1 MNVNSMYWMQYSID
15 ISKKVSPSLLQV
27 GTVLVSE
34 QNKLLCSAY
43 SGETCNESWYFV
55 LLRKIQKLKISH
67 AQSIYLT
74 INTISKDCSFDLIK
88 LLKRISIN
96 EIYVGLPDPTLT
108 CYWDNDPAIVFDCV
122 YRYPDKLQRE
132 ILEQNYQFFSES
144 KQHIK
149 YSPYYSENRISNLVI
164 EKLKL
169 RGFVISKDE
178 LNTNKSKSAI
188 ASILC
193 DRYGIEY
200 SEANSIVSGVI
211 SEAFSSKYA
220 SYNYSDDTR
229 SLDVD
234 WKENFISVYKRSSE
248 KNMSA
253 INILNVGVGG
263 GHEAIALFSNC
274 THVTF
279 VDIVQSSLERIKE
292 HSPLSK
298 IIVSSAGSLF
308 SIPDNSYDLYVSLR
322 TYNSS
327 FFDIKEAISEAHRV
341 LKTDAVIIISVANGF
356 LCSEKH
362 GIVPGLI
369 IPGTEFVDIY
379 RGINTSKLIHNEF
392 IRLGFKNIQLIPT
405 NTEIYLSAIAA

>member
-1 MNVNSMYWMQYSID
+1 MSVNSMYWMQYSID

-27 GTVLVSE
+27 GTVLISE

-43 SGETCNESWYFV
+43 SGENCNESWYGV
-55 LLRKIQKLKISH
+55 ILRKIQKLKISH

-74 INTISKDCSFDLIK
+74 INTLSKDCSFDLIE
-88 LLKRISIN
+88 LLKKISIN
-96 EIYVGLPDPTLT
+96 EIYIGLPDPTLT
-108 CYWDNDPAIVFDCV
+108 CYWDNDPAITFNCV

-144 KQHIK
+144 KQNIK

-164 EKLKL
+164 EKLRLK
-169 RGFVISKDE
+169 GFIISKDE
-178 LNTNKSKSAI
+178 LNANKREAAI

-200 SEANSIVSGVI
+200 SKAINIVCDVV

-220 SYNYSDDTR
+220 SYNYLDDTR

-234 WKENFISVYKRSSE
+234 WKDNFISVYKRSFK

-274 THVTF
+274 THV
-279 VDIVQSSLERIKE
+279 
-292 HSPLSK
+292 PLSK
-298 IIVSSAGSLF
+298 IIVSSAGNLF
-308 SIPDNSYDLYVSLR
+308 SLPDNSYDLYVSLR

-356 LCSEKH
+356 LCSEEH
-362 GIVPGLI
+362 RIVPGLI

-392 IRLGFKNIQLIPT
+392 VRLGFKNIQLIPT

>member
-1 MNVNSMYWMQYSID
+1 MNDNSMYWMRYSID

-27 GTVLVSE
+27 GIVLVSE

-43 SGETCNESWYFV
+43 SGENFNESWYGV
-55 LLRKIQKLKISH
+55 LLRKIQKLKLSH

-74 INTISKDCSFDLIK
+74 INTLSQDRSFDLIE
-88 LLKRISIN
+88 LLKKISVD
-96 EIYVGLPDPTLT
+96 EIYVGLPDPNLT
-108 CYWDNDPAIVFDCV
+108 CYWDNDPAITFNCV

-132 ILEQNYQFFSES
+132 ILDQNYQFFSES
-144 KQHIK
+144 KQNIK

-178 LNTNKSKSAI
+178 LNENKRESAM
-188 ASILC
+188 ALILC

-200 SEANSIVSGVI
+200 SEAINIVCSVV

-220 SYNYSDDTR
+220 SYNYADDTR
-229 SLDVD
+229 SLDVN
-234 WKENFISVYKRSSE
+234 WKENFISVYKRSSG
-248 KNMSA
+248 KNMSTL
-253 INILNVGVGG
+253 NILNVGVGG

-274 THVTF
+274 THITF
-279 VDIVQSSLERIKE
+279 VDIVQSSLEKIKE
-292 HSPLSK
+292 HIPLSK
-298 IIVSSAGSLF
+298 IIVSSAENLF

-327 FFDIKEAISEAHRV
+327 FFDIKGAISEAHRV

-362 GIVPGLI
+362 GVVPGLI

-379 RGINTSKLIHNEF
+379 RGISTSKLIHNEF
-392 IRLGFKNIQLIPT
+392 VRLGFKNVQLIPT

>member
-1 MNVNSMYWMQYSID
+1 M
-15 ISKKVSPSLLQV
+15 
-27 GTVLVSE
+27 
-34 QNKLLCSAY
+34 
-43 SGETCNESWYFV
+43 
-55 LLRKIQKLKISH
+55 
-67 AQSIYLT
+67 
-74 INTISKDCSFDLIK
+74 
-88 LLKRISIN
+88 
-96 EIYVGLPDPTLT
+96 
-108 CYWDNDPAIVFDCV
+108 
-122 YRYPDKLQRE
+122 
-132 ILEQNYQFFSES
+132 
-144 KQHIK
+144 
-149 YSPYYSENRISNLVI
+149 VI

-200 SEANSIVSGVI
+200 SEANGIVSGVI

-220 SYNYSDDTR
+220 SFNYSDDTR

-292 HSPLSK
+292 HIPLSK

-327 FFDIKEAISEAHRV
+327 F
-341 LKTDAVIIISVANGF
+341 
-356 LCSEKH
+356 
-362 GIVPGLI
+362 LI
-369 IPGTEFVDIY
+369 
-379 RGINTSKLIHNEF
+379 
-392 IRLGFKNIQLIPT
+392 
-405 NTEIYLSAIAA
+405 

>member
-1 MNVNSMYWMQYSID
+1 MNVNSMYWMRYSID

-27 GTVLVSE
+27 GTVLISE
-34 QNKLLCSAY
+34 KNKLLCSAY
-43 SGETCNESWYFV
+43 SGENRNESWYGV
-55 LLRKIQKLKISH
+55 LLKKIQKLKIFH

-74 INTISKDCSFDLIK
+74 INTLSIGCSFDLIE
-88 LLKRISIN
+88 LLKKVSIN
-96 EIYVGLPDPTLT
+96 EIYIGLPDPALI
-108 CYWDNDPAIVFDCV
+108 CYWDNDPAITFNCV

-132 ILEQNYQFFSES
+132 ILEQNYWIFSES
-144 KQHIK
+144 KQNIK

-169 RGFVISKDE
+169 KGFVISKDE
-178 LNTNKSKSAI
+178 LNVNKKKSAI

-200 SEANSIVSGVI
+200 SEAINIVCDVVSG
-211 SEAFSSKYA
+211 AFSSKYA

-248 KNMSA
+248 KDLSA

-263 GHEAIALFSNC
+263 GHEAVALFSNC

-279 VDIVQSSLERIKE
+279 VDIVQSSLEKIKE
-292 HSPLSK
+292 QIPLSK
-298 IIVSSAGSLF
+298 IVVSSAGNLF
-308 SIPDNSYDLYVSLR
+308 SIPDKSYDLYVSLR

-327 FFDIKEAISEAHRV
+327 FFDIREAISEAHRV

-356 LCSEKH
+356 LCPEKH
-362 GIVPGLI
+362 SIVPGLI

-379 RGINTSKLIHNEF
+379 RGINTSKLIQNEF
-392 IRLGFKNIQLIPT
+392 VRLGFKNIQLIPT
-405 NTEIYLSAIAA
+405 NTEIYLLAIAA